1 MVATMLSTS
10 YEVFFEV
17 ASCQSFSKASRK
29 LYLTQPAVS
38 KHVKKLEHE
47 LGISLFIRQGN
58 TISLTQA
65 GKKLYESLH
74 QAKIIQNSIKFD
86 LGVIK
91 KLEEARGT
99 LSLGSSTTLSLYM
112 LPKIISMIHRKY
124 PNIQIQL
131 LNRNA
136 ENVLKALLNKEIDL
150 GVIEGEHKI
159 SAVSYQ
165 YFTDDEVIAVCSVHS
180 PFAGKTLGLQDLRQI
195 PLALRE
201 QGSGTLSALYEAL
214 EKKGLKP
221 KELNVNVK
229 IGGTE
234 ALKNFLKED
243 VCLGFL
249 PRRSVSLELENKTMK
264 EVEIE
269 GLTIHRKFYFIMRQ
283 GEEQVGII
291 REFIKAARLHYNQ

>member
-1 MVATMLSTS
+1 MLSTS

-17 ASCQSFSKASRK
+17 ANCLSFSKASKK

-47 LGISLFIRQGN
+47 LGISLFVRQGN
-58 TISLTQA
+58 VIMLTEA
-65 GKKLYESLH
+65 GKKLQEYLH
-74 QAKIIQNSIKFD
+74 QAKIIQNGIEFD
-86 LGVIK
+86 LRVIK
-91 KLEEARGT
+91 KLEEARGM
-99 LSLGSSTTLSLYM
+99 LNVGSSTTISLYI
-112 LPKIISMIHRKY
+112 LPKIISLVHKKY
-124 PNIQIQL
+124 PNIHIRL

-136 ENVLKALLNKEIDL
+136 ENVLKALLNREIDL
-150 GVIEGEHKI
+150 GVIEGDHKI

-165 YFTDDEVIAVCSVHS
+165 YFTDDEVIAVCSIHS
-180 PFAGKTLGLQDLRQI
+180 PFANRTIQLEDLKQI

-201 QGSGTLSALYEAL
+201 QGSGTLAALYQAL
-214 EKKGLKP
+214 GQKGVKP
-221 KELNVNVK
+221 KELNVTVK

-249 PRRSVSLELENKTMK
+249 PRRSVLSELESKTMK

-269 GLTIHRKFYFIMRQ
+269 GLSIYRKFYFIMRQ
-283 GEEQVGII
+283 GEGKAGII
-291 REFIKAARLHYNQ
+291 REFIKTARLHYNQPL

>member
-1 MVATMLSTS
+1 MLSAS

-17 ASCQSFSKASRK
+17 ANCLSFSKASKK

-47 LGISLFIRQGN
+47 LGISLFVRQGN
-58 TISLTQA
+58 TIALTQA
-65 GKKLYESLH
+65 GKKLQEYLH
-74 QAKIIQNSIKFD
+74 QAKIIQNGIEFD
-86 LGVIK
+86 LRVIK

-99 LSLGSSTTLSLYM
+99 LNVGSSTTISLYI
-112 LPKIISMIHRKY
+112 LPKIISLVHKKY
-124 PNIQIQL
+124 PNVQIHL

-136 ENVLKALLNKEIDL
+136 ENVLKALLHKEIDL
-150 GVIEGEHKI
+150 GVIEGPQKI

-180 PFAGKTLGLQDLRQI
+180 PFASRRLVLDDLKYI

-201 QGSGTLSALYEAL
+201 QGSGTLAALHHAL
-214 EKKGLKP
+214 KEKGMKT
-221 KELNVNVK
+221 KELNVKVK

-249 PRRSVSLELENKTMK
+249 PRRSVMSELENKTMK

-269 GLTIHRKFYFIMRQ
+269 GLSISRKFYFIMRQ
-283 GEEQVGII
+283 GEGKGGII
-291 REFIKAARLHYNQ
+291 REFIKTAKFHYNQKL

>member
-1 MVATMLSTS
+1 MLSTS

-17 ASCQSFSKASRK
+17 ANCLSFSRASRK

-38 KHVKKLEHE
+38 KHVKKLEQE
-47 LGISLFIRQGN
+47 LGISLFVRQGGAVA
-58 TISLTQA
+58 LTEA
-65 GKKLYESLH
+65 GKKLQEYLH
-74 QAKIIQNSIKFD
+74 QAKIIQNGIEFD
-86 LGVIK
+86 LRVIK
-91 KLEEARGT
+91 KLEEARGI
-99 LSLGSSTTLSLYM
+99 LNVGSSTTISLYI
-112 LPKIISMIHRKY
+112 LPKIISLVHKKY
-124 PNIQIQL
+124 PNVQIRL

-150 GVIEGEHKI
+150 GVIEGYHKI

-180 PFAGKTLGLQDLRQI
+180 PFASRNMQLQDLKRI

-201 QGSGTLSALYEAL
+201 QGSGTLEALYKAL

-221 KELNVNVK
+221 RTLNVKVK

-249 PRRSVSLELENKTMK
+249 PRRSVLSELENKTMK

-269 GLTIHRKFYFIMRQ
+269 GLSINRKFYFIRRQ
-283 GEEQVGII
+283 GEGKAGII
-291 REFIKAARLHYNQ
+291 AEFIKTAKTHYNQ

>member
-1 MVATMLSTS
+1 MLSTS

-112 LPKIISMIHRKY
+112 LPKIISLVHKKY

-131 LNRNA
+131 LNRNT

-180 PFAGKTLGLQDLRQI
+180 PFAGKTIDLQDLRQI

-221 KELNVNVK
+221 KELNVNIK

-283 GEEQVGII
+283 GEEQAGII
-291 REFIKAARLHYNQ
+291 REFIKTARLHYN

>member
-1 MVATMLSTS
+1 MLSTS

-38 KHVKKLEHE
+38 KHVKKLEQE

-58 TISLTQA
+58 AISLTQA

-74 QAKIIQNSIKFD
+74 QAKIIQNGIKFD

-99 LSLGSSTTLSLYM
+99 LSLGSSTTLSLYI
-112 LPKIISMIHRKY
+112 LPKIISLVHKKY

-159 SAVSYQ
+159 SSVSYQ

-180 PFAGKTLGLQDLRQI
+180 PFAGRTLGLEDLKQV

-201 QGSGTLSALYEAL
+201 QGSGTRSALYKAL

-221 KELNVNVK
+221 KELNVNIK

-249 PRRSVSLELENKTMK
+249 PRRSVFSELENKTMK

-269 GLTIHRKFYFIMRQ
+269 GLTICRKFYFIMRQ
-283 GEEQVGII
+283 GEEQAGII
-291 REFIKAARLHYNQ
+291 KEFIKTARLHYN

>member
-1 MVATMLSTS
+1 MLSTS
-10 YEVFFEV
+10 YQVFFEV
-17 ASCQSFSKASRK
+17 ANCLSFSKASRK

-47 LGISLFIRQGN
+47 LGVSLFVRQGN
-58 TISLTQA
+58 SISLTLA
-65 GKKLYESLH
+65 GKKLQEYLH
-74 QAKIIQNSIKFD
+74 QAKIIQNGIEFD

-91 KLEEARGT
+91 KLEEARGV
-99 LSLGSSTTLSLYM
+99 LNVGSSTTISLYI
-112 LPKIISMIHRKY
+112 LPKIISMVHKKY
-124 PNIQIQL
+124 PNIQLRL

-150 GVIEGEHKI
+150 GVIEGGHKI
-159 SAVSYQ
+159 SSVSYQ

-180 PFAGKTLGLQDLRQI
+180 PFASRVIQLEDLKQV

-214 EKKGLKP
+214 EEQGLRP
-221 KELNVNVK
+221 KELNVKVK

-249 PRRSVSLELENKTMK
+249 PRRSVLSELENKTMK

-269 GLTIHRKFYFIMRQ
+269 GLSIHRKFYFIMRQ
-283 GEEQVGII
+283 GEGKAGII
-291 REFIKAARLHYNQ
+291 KEFIKTARMYYNQ

>member
-1 MVATMLSTS
+1 MLSTS

-17 ASCQSFSKASRK
+17 ANCLSFSKASKK

-38 KHVKKLEHE
+38 KHVKKLELE

-65 GKKLYESLH
+65 GKKLYEYLH
-74 QAKIIQNSIKFD
+74 QAKIIQNGIEFD

-91 KLEEARGT
+91 KLEEARGM
-99 LSLGSSTTLSLYM
+99 LNVGSSTTISLYI
-112 LPKIISMIHRKY
+112 LPKIISLVHKKY
-124 PNIQIQL
+124 PNIQIRL
-131 LNRNA
+131 INRNA

-150 GVIEGEHKI
+150 GVIEGDHKI
-159 SAVSYQ
+159 SSVSYQ
-165 YFTDDEVIAVCSVHS
+165 YFTDDEVIAVCSIHS
-180 PFAGKTLGLQDLRQI
+180 PFANRMIQVEDLKQI

-214 EKKGLKP
+214 EKQGLKP
-221 KELNVNVK
+221 KALNVKVK

-249 PRRSVSLELENKTMK
+249 PRRSVASELESKTMK

-269 GLTIHRKFYFIMRQ
+269 GLTIYRKFYFIMRQ
-283 GEEQVGII
+283 GEGEAGII
-291 REFIKAARLHYNQ
+291 KEFIKTAKIHYKQ